1 MIIYLDM
8 HTKNVCPTLVD
19 PQKASP
25 RVQRS
30 AFGIPSLAV
39 VQEILI
45 LLSNEE
51 GQIWYVILNL
61 FWDQW
66 MQGYFRE
73 SFGTSLQLESLLVVE
88 DS

>member
-8 HTKNVCPTLVD
+8 HTKHVCPTLGH

-30 AFGIPSLAV
+30 VGIPSLA

-73 SFGTSLQLESLLVVE
+73 SFGTSLQLEIPFS
-88 DS
+88 S